1 MIRLEDINIVF
12 DRPLFVHQNIEIKDH
27 CLTLIAGE
35 SGCGKTTLLYQI
47 GLINY
52 SEKNA
57 KYWINDIDITS
68 FSMHKKTLFRRYNIA
83 FVFQNYMLYEHFN
96 VYENLCYYAAL
107 SNKSL
112 NEEDAREYLN
122 KVRLDVLLDKAL
134 YTLSGGQKQR
144 LAIACALIKD
154 APILILDEPTS
165 ALDEKNAI
173 SIFQVLK
180 EISQEKTVI
189 VTSHNQ
195 IAYDYCDEIIEIKDG
210 NIHKIKESHAKNQE
224 SVIHQ
229 KNSSHISWQTY
240 RFYMKR
246 QFHFSR
252 KMKYL
257 LILAHLVILLFC
269 FGTVYLTDQSI
280 QDNLNMISSKD
291 PGWMYVEGIKKDE
304 LSSNII
310 MSSYPFYD
318 VSLFILNDSY
328 PVIPYYP
335 EENIA
340 SKIWF
345 RMDVTDNDGFY
356 FSNSLYTSIKYLV
369 APTNEM
375 SFLNI
380 SNGKEVSLFYKGI
393 LLQGVASELI
403 DSKKF
408 IYMPQELIENQLNP
422 QQVNGYVVFCN
433 SYQNYVQT
441 KETLEK
447 SAYKVITYHQF
458 DSIAKYVER
467 LHDIQQNLIIGIL
480 VLGCIIL
487 MIMYRSYI
495 QSREKEL
502 SLLKCMGLTTLNISA
517 LVCFELILMN
527 IIGLFIVFILTNL
540 FIQDFYQYIFLVET
554 AILLVNILL
563 IVFMIKRIKPV
574 KVFRN

>member
-1 MIRLEDINIVF
+1 
-12 DRPLFVHQNIEIKDH
+12 
-27 CLTLIAGE
+27 
-35 SGCGKTTLLYQI
+35 
-47 GLINY
+47 
-52 SEKNA
+52 
-57 KYWINDIDITS
+57 
-68 FSMHKKTLFRRYNIA
+68 
-83 FVFQNYMLYEHFN
+83 
-96 VYENLCYYAAL
+96 
-107 SNKSL
+107 
-112 NEEDAREYLN
+112 
-122 KVRLDVLLDKAL
+122 
-134 YTLSGGQKQR
+134 
-144 LAIACALIKD
+144 
-154 APILILDEPTS
+154 
-165 ALDEKNAI
+165 
-173 SIFQVLK
+173 
-180 EISQEKTVI
+180 
-189 VTSHNQ
+189 
-195 IAYDYCDEIIEIKDG
+195 
-210 NIHKIKESHAKNQE
+210 
-224 SVIHQ
+224 
-229 KNSSHISWQTY
+229 
-240 RFYMKR
+240 
-246 QFHFSR
+246 
-252 KMKYL
+252 
-257 LILAHLVILLFC
+257 
-269 FGTVYLTDQSI
+269 
-280 QDNLNMISSKD
+280 MISSKD
-291 PGWMYVEGIKKDE
+291 PGWMYVEGIKKDK
-304 LSSNII
+304 LSSNTI

-340 SKIWF
+340 SKLWF

-393 LLQGVASELI
+393 LLQGVTSELI

-422 QQVNGYVVFCN
+422 QQVNGYVLFCN

-447 SAYKVITYHQF
+447 SGYKVITYHQF
-458 DSIAKYVER
+458 DNIAKYVER

-563 IVFMIKRIKPV
+563 IVFMIKRMKPV

>member
-1 MIRLEDINIVF
+1 M
-12 DRPLFVHQNIEIKDH
+12 
-27 CLTLIAGE
+27 
-35 SGCGKTTLLYQI
+35 
-47 GLINY
+47 
-52 SEKNA
+52 
-57 KYWINDIDITS
+57 
-68 FSMHKKTLFRRYNIA
+68 
-83 FVFQNYMLYEHFN
+83 
-96 VYENLCYYAAL
+96 
-107 SNKSL
+107 
-112 NEEDAREYLN
+112 
-122 KVRLDVLLDKAL
+122 
-134 YTLSGGQKQR
+134 
-144 LAIACALIKD
+144 
-154 APILILDEPTS
+154 
-165 ALDEKNAI
+165 
-173 SIFQVLK
+173 
-180 EISQEKTVI
+180 
-189 VTSHNQ
+189 TSHNQ

-304 LSSNII
+304 LSSNTI